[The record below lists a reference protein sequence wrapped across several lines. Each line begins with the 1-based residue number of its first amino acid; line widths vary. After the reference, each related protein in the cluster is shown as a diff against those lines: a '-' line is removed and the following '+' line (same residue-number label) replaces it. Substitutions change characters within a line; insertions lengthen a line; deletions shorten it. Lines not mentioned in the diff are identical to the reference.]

1 MRKPI
6 LALGFASVVIAA
18 TPLAVSAQT
27 VGQFYGEAGYSKLNV
42 DIDIP
47 GAPKFKPDALRLSIG
62 YVPAPNLAVEGLF
75 ATGLSGSSK
84 NIDGVNVKVDL
95 KESFG
100 IYLRPFVDLND
111 TVQLYARLGFIS
123 AKAKASASAPG
134 ITVSATDRDEDFSYG
149 IGAAFNVSKTVALTV
164 DYTQFFD
171 KDGVDVSGYG
181 VGLRFNF

>member
-6 LALGFASVVIAA
+6 LALAIASAAVAA

-27 VGQFYGEAGYSKLNV
+27 VGQLYGEAGYSKLNV

-47 GAPKFKPDALRLSIG
+47 GVPKFEPDALRLSVG
-62 YVPAPNLAVEGLF
+62 YVPVPNLAVEGLF
-75 ATGLSGSSK
+75 TTGLSGSSK

-95 KESFG
+95 EESFG

-123 AKAKASASAPG
+123 AKAKVSASVPG
-134 ITVSATDRDEDFSYG
+134 LSASVTDRDEDFSFG
-149 IGAAFNVSKTVALTV
+149 VGAAFNVSKTVALTV
-164 DYTQFFD
+164 DYNQFYD
-171 KDGVDVSGYG
+171 KEGTDVSGYG
-181 VGLRFNF
+181 IGLRFNF

>member
-1 MRKPI
+1 MRTPI
-6 LALGFASVVIAA
+6 LALGLASVVIAA
-18 TPLAVSAQT
+18 TPLTVSAQT

-47 GAPKFKPDALRLSIG
+47 GVPEFKPDALKLSLG
-62 YVPAPNLAVEGLF
+62 YVPVKNFAVEGLF

-84 NIDGVNVKVDL
+84 NIDGVNVKADL
-95 KESFG
+95 EESFG

-123 AKAKASASAPG
+123 AKAKVSASVPG
-134 ITVSATDRDEDFSYG
+134 FSASVTDRDEDFSYG
-149 IGAAFNVSKTVALTV
+149 IGAAFNLSKSMALTV
-164 DYTQFFD
+164 DYNQFYD

-181 VGLRFNF
+181 IGLRFNF